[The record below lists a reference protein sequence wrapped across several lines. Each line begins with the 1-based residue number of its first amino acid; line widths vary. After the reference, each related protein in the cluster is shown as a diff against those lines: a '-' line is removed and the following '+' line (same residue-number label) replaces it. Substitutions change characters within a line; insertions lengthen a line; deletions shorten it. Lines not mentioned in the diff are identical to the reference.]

1 MSKQHRN
8 GLSARSW
15 AQREDG
21 QAAIEYGILAAAI
34 VAVCVAVIQVLGT
47 EVESLF
53 NSALAAF

>member
-1 MSKQHRN
+1 VWRR
-8 GLSARSW
+8 GL
-15 AQREDG
+15 REEG

-34 VAVCVAVIQVLGT
+34 VAVCVAVIQVLGA